1 MTLDRK
7 IQHMIDALTV
17 ALDEVK
23 YINEFESKKKIEG
36 DKFYTWS
43 GFANDHRQP
52 SGTIVRE
59 SLRHVA
65 RLASIAASECTYTSF
80 NNKLTR
86 DEPERNIGD

>member
-1 MTLDRK
+1 MTFDRK
-7 IQHMIDALTV
+7 IQHMIDTLTV

-52 SGTIVRE
+52 PGTIVRE

-65 RLASIAASECTYTSF
+65 RLASIAANECVYTSF
-80 NNKLTR
+80 NCNLTK
-86 DEPERNIGD
+86 D

>member
-17 ALDEVK
+17 ALDEVE
-23 YINEFESKKKIEG
+23 YIKKFEAKKQSEG
-36 DKFYTWS
+36 DRFYTYL
-43 GFANDHRQP
+43 GYANDHRQP

-65 RLASIAASECTYTSF
+65 RLASIAANECVYTSF
-80 NNKLTR
+80 NCNLTR
-86 DEPERNIGD
+86 DESERNIGD